1 MQNNNTK
8 ANASTITSQKVDFNA
23 LTKWSKVGTKKDSIY
38 KLEILSGTERE
49 RKAIRR
55 KIRNT
60 RDNMVDAFN
69 AASKEERKSIAQA
82 WMEFASQVYADTNI
96 IFEANTTDDKAAT
109 LSEFVANIKK
119 VLA

>member
-8 ANASTITSQKVDFNA
+8 ATASTTTSQKVDFNA

-38 KLEILSGTERE
+38 KLEILSGTEKQ

-60 RDNMVDAFN
+60 RDNIVAAFN
-69 AASKEERKSIAQA
+69 TATKAEKLEIAKA
-82 WMEFASQVYADTNI
+82 WMEFATKVYADTNI

-109 LSEFVANIKK
+109 LSEFVANVKK

>member
-1 MQNNNTK
+1 MANKTNTPAANNAK
-8 ANASTITSQKVDFNA
+8 AATINFKA
-23 LTKWSKVGTKKDSIY
+23 LEKWSKVGTKKDSIY
-38 KLEILSGTERE
+38 KLEILSGTEKE

-69 AASKEERKSIAQA
+69 SASKEERKSIAQA

>member
-1 MQNNNTK
+1 MQNKSNTP
-8 ANASTITSQKVDFNA
+8 ATTSKKVDFNA

-38 KLEILSGTERE
+38 KLEILSGTEKE

-60 RDNMVDAFN
+60 RDNMVAAFN
-69 AASKEERKSIAQA
+69 EATKAEKLEIAKA

-119 VLA
+119 ALNA

>member
-1 MQNNNTK
+1 MANKNNTTATPAK
-8 ANASTITSQKVDFNA
+8 AATINFKA
-23 LTKWSKVGTKKDSIY
+23 LEKWSKVGTKKDSIY
-38 KLEILSGTERE
+38 KLEILQGTEKE

-69 AASKEERKSIAQA
+69 GASKEERKSIAQA
-82 WMEFASQVYADTNI
+82 WMEFASQVYADTSI

-109 LSEFVANIKK
+109 LAEFVANVKK

>member
-1 MQNNNTK
+1 MANKSNTPA
-8 ANASTITSQKVDFNA
+8 ANAKATTINFKA
-23 LTKWSKVGTKKDSIY
+23 LEKWSKVGTKKDSIY
-38 KLEILSGTERE
+38 KLEILSGTEKE

-69 AASKEERKSIAQA
+69 SAPKEERKSIAQA

>member
-1 MQNNNTK
+1 MANKSNTNA
-8 ANASTITSQKVDFNA
+8 ANAKATTINFKA
-23 LTKWSKVGTKKDSIY
+23 LEKWSKVGTKKDSIY
-38 KLEILSGTERE
+38 KLEILSGTEKE

-60 RDNMVDAFN
+60 RDNLVNAFN
-69 AASKEERKSIAQA
+69 SASKEEKKSIAQA

>member
-1 MQNNNTK
+1 MANKNNTPS
-8 ANASTITSQKVDFNA
+8 NTSKKVDFNA

-38 KLEILSGTERE
+38 KLEILSGTEKE

-60 RDNMVDAFN
+60 RDNMVEAFN
-69 AASKEERKSIAQA
+69 LATKAEKFEIAKA

-109 LSEFVANIKK
+109 LAEFVANVKK
-119 VLA
+119 TLA

>member
-1 MQNNNTK
+1 MANKTNTTAANNAKVATINFK
-8 ANASTITSQKVDFNA
+8 A
-23 LTKWSKVGTKKDSIY
+23 LEKWSKVGTKKDSIY
-38 KLEILSGTERE
+38 KLEILSGTEKE

-69 AASKEERKSIAQA
+69 SASKEERKSIAQA
-82 WMEFASQVYADTNI
+82 WVEFASQVYADTNI

>member
-1 MQNNNTK
+1 MQNKNNTP
-8 ANASTITSQKVDFNA
+8 ANTPKKVDFNA

-38 KLEILSGTERE
+38 KLEILSGTEKE

-60 RDNMVDAFN
+60 RDNMVEAFN
-69 AASKEERKSIAQA
+69 IATKAEKLEIAKA